1 MEIVFNILFVIT
13 LIVSIYMLCVWLIV
27 HAASRVFLCKINN
40 FQKKC
45 PKCQGV
51 RYQRIY
57 RKWWM
62 HLIPGTKYYRC
73 NSCKFRFMIV
83 FWKSVLEIS

>member
-1 MEIVFNILFVIT
+1 METLINIVFVIAA
-13 LIVSIYMLCVWLIV
+13 IIAIYMLCVWLIV
-27 HAASRVFLCKINN
+27 YAASRVYSYKIQS

-45 PKCQGV
+45 PKCQGDWHE
-51 RYQRIY
+51 RIH

-73 NSCKFRFMIV
+73 NKCRSKFMII
-83 FWKSVLEIS
+83 FWKNILEIS